1 MMILFNK
8 ALKREANLLG
18 NRKEKLSTD
27 ASDCRI
33 PNVRENRESV
43 IRSLVL
49 YGSISSLLNY
59 KAGHFCKIEALT
71 REIAGLFLTTEFR
84 EK

>member
-1 MMILFNK
+1 MILFNK
-8 ALKREANLLG
+8 ALKGEENVLG
-18 NRKEKLSTD
+18 NRGEKLSTD
-27 ASDCRI
+27 ASDYRS
-33 PNVRENRESV
+33 PNVRENRASV

-71 REIAGLFLTTEFR
+71 RVNLTI
-84 EK
+84 